1 MHNVIDA
8 LSQMKRMGRP
18 YETAAA
24 RIGLLQN
31 ALENAQDELANS
43 PETRATLQHELAIAY
58 LEHSSIERAQQ
69 VEAAFITCQ
78 ASLQVYTLAQY
89 PHQYARAQI
98 TLGNIYRERVVGSQR
113 DNLES
118 ALTCYAKAMQV
129 FTLTAFPYEYALV
142 QHGLGQTYQL
152 RIEGDRLENMEQ
164 AIACCHQALSVR
176 TLDMW
181 PFEHAQTLQ
190 VLGTAYFR
198 RVAGERRDNLEQA
211 IACYRHATDIFT
223 LEAFPVEYAQ
233 GQNYL
238 AAAYSQ
244 RISGEQRDN
253 LEQAIAYY
261 RQALSVYTAETFP
274 LEYAKVQNNLGIA
287 YWQRISDERRN
298 NLEQAIACYHEALRV
313 WTLEA
318 FPFQY
323 AMLQNNLGAVYVF
336 RVLGKRRDNLEQAI
350 ACYHEVLRVW
360 TLEAFPYQY
369 AKIQNNL
376 GEAYYHRLAGER
388 RNNLEQAIAC
398 YQQALRIWTLQALPQ
413 DYAMVQHNLG
423 AAYQQRAGEA
433 DQENLNLALAAHRE
447 ALGVYTF
454 HAFPNE
460 HRQVQLECA
469 ETHALRKDWA
479 MVHEAYLSARKAED
493 LLVALGAGAIGHDAI
508 LKEGHDAAAR
518 DGFALTRLGKVEE
531 AAVAIEGGRARGLA
545 EAMQFNTVD
554 AQRISNPERRSRFTE
569 AHQAFISAQA
579 VLQASLPKDLDED
592 DQRQLML
599 QHTAVYR
606 EAKAAFDAVV
616 EEIHIAQDPAD
627 FFIDILDSAK
637 IIEAVEHC
645 GQGHTLVYLV
655 ATPWG
660 GVAVAIH
667 AQNAGTP
674 TAAHFSALDLPTLT
688 DERVSTLL
696 ETRLADDTDRITGGF
711 DCAQRGNTIELLQAW
726 PGITFREQAEALHN
740 ACIIWGHT
748 GTLDE
753 ATQFVCSVPEL
764 TTLINAPL
772 ATLSDRNSALLQ
784 DTLSHAVL
792 QRELQRCQALLG
804 EGVLQLLKVWLNNMG
819 VTSLTLV
826 PCGPLA
832 AFPLAG
838 ILLNDGQTLGES
850 LPTSIAPSARSL
862 VRKQHS
868 STTRTGVYTLG
879 NPYPTRQALRW
890 GEAEAF
896 TLVDL
901 GDRLGQKGGVKVQWQ
916 ATRNWLTGALHTGYV
931 VDASCHGIFDA
942 RDFLRSKLIL
952 AHEEELT
959 LADILS
965 YQSDLQGLR
974 LLILSACQTAILDLQ
989 GARDEVRSLA
999 AGMLQ
1004 AGAAAVLA
1012 ALWAVDD
1019 RATYLLI
1026 IRFAQ
1031 EWFPHMYDE
1040 APAAAL
1046 ARAQQWLRTVTNH
1059 ELQTWQAAVPPQPKR
1074 IDKPVMAFEAHEGE
1088 YALVSPHQLVAVRG
1102 RANRFDAL
1110 QAEEIIQAGV
1120 EEQGQNLHPYADPY
1134 YWAGFQITGW

>member
-1 MHNVIDA
+1 MKSTGGRKTMHNVIDA

-24 RIGLLQN
+24 RIGVLQN
-31 ALENAQDELANS
+31 ALENAQDELDNS

-118 ALTCYAKAMQV
+118 ALTCYAKAIQV

-298 NLEQAIACYHEALRV
+298 
-313 WTLEA
+313 
-318 FPFQY
+318 
-323 AMLQNNLGAVYVF
+323 
-336 RVLGKRRDNLEQAI
+336 NLEQAI

-554 AQRISNPERRSRFTE
+554 AQRISDPERRSRFTE

-606 EAKAAFDAVV
+606 EGKAAFDAVV

-740 ACIIWGHT
+740 ACIVCGHT
-748 GTLDE
+748 GKNDA
-753 ATQFVCSVPEL
+753 ATQ
-764 TTLINAPL
+764 
-772 ATLSDRNSALLQ
+772 
-784 DTLSHAVL
+784 
-792 QRELQRCQALLG
+792 
-804 EGVLQLLKVWLNNMG
+804 
-819 VTSLTLV
+819 
-826 PCGPLA
+826 
-832 AFPLAG
+832 
-838 ILLNDGQTLGES
+838 
-850 LPTSIAPSARSL
+850 IA
-862 VRKQHS
+862 
-868 STTRTGVYTLG
+868 Y
-879 NPYPTRQALRW
+879 
-890 GEAEAF
+890 
-896 TLVDL
+896 
-901 GDRLGQKGGVKVQWQ
+901 
-916 ATRNWLTGALHTGYV
+916 
-931 VDASCHGIFDA
+931 
-942 RDFLRSKLIL
+942 
-952 AHEEELT
+952 
-959 LADILS
+959 
-965 YQSDLQGLR
+965 
-974 LLILSACQTAILDLQ
+974 
-989 GARDEVRSLA
+989 
-999 AGMLQ
+999 
-1004 AGAAAVLA
+1004 
-1012 ALWAVDD
+1012 
-1019 RATYLLI
+1019 
-1026 IRFAQ
+1026 
-1031 EWFPHMYDE
+1031 
-1040 APAAAL
+1040 
-1046 ARAQQWLRTVTNH
+1046 
-1059 ELQTWQAAVPPQPKR
+1059 
-1074 IDKPVMAFEAHEGE
+1074 
-1088 YALVSPHQLVAVRG
+1088 YA
-1102 RANRFDAL
+1102 
-1110 QAEEIIQAGV
+1110 
-1120 EEQGQNLHPYADPY
+1120 
-1134 YWAGFQITGW
+1134 